1 MEETLQIVYDG
12 IKEDKEKEDIL
23 KEVAKECFK
32 QEKMKQEQFYISV
45 TLTNNEKIKA
55 INKEYRQI
63 EKETDVLSFPM
74 FEKEEIKQILEEKQ
88 NHQEILGDIVISIP
102 KVEEQAL
109 EYGHAWKRELAYM
122 FVHGFYHLMGYD
134 HMEEEEKKEMRKKE
148 ENVLSKL
155 KIQR

>member
-32 QEKMKQEQFYISV
+32 QEKIKQKQFYISV
-45 TLTNNEKIKA
+45 TLTNNEKIKE

-74 FEKEEIKQILEEKQ
+74 FEKEEIKRILEEKQ

-102 KVEEQAL
+102 KVEE
-109 EYGHAWKRELAYM
+109 
-122 FVHGFYHLMGYD
+122 
-134 HMEEEEKKEMRKKE
+134 
-148 ENVLSKL
+148 
-155 KIQR
+155 